1 MTNSSQSCPPAWD
14 TINTTNVRGCGRQ
27 PTSRGSCDSV
37 LYSTHGIQY
46 SQVCGRIIAYQ
57 YGVPEGFVHYVKD
70 IDSYYIHRLSLT
82 HGRPRKHVWTFVN
95 ARDETTHKLNWLCPC
110 MLSNSTKEPPSF
122 VQSNYFCATA
132 TRNEPTLQLYT
143 HNPLWDGVGCSGN
156 NTCCQFNQPPWFCR
170 TLPAPTTDDLEVRI
184 CANAQTSDENTYIS
198 NLNLYVK

>member
-1 MTNSSQSCPPAWD
+1 MLWHDISPPTLGELAKPL
-14 TINTTNVRGCGRQ
+14 INITNVSGCGRQ

-70 IDSYYIHRLSLT
+70 IDSYYIHGLSLT
-82 HGRPRKHVWTFVN
+82 HGSKHVWTFVN

-122 VQSNYFCATA
+122 VQRATIFV
-132 TRNEPTLQLYT
+132 LQQPVMSLPYNCTHTILY
-143 HNPLWDGVGCSGN
+143 GM
-156 NTCCQFNQPPWFCR
+156 
-170 TLPAPTTDDLEVRI
+170 E
-184 CANAQTSDENTYIS
+184 
-198 NLNLYVK
+198 